1 MIYIILNKT
10 TFGYELKACGY
21 NRYASRYAG
30 INEKKSIVLSMV
42 IAGMLAGLGGAL
54 LYLSGP
60 SGRRIKVVDV
70 LAAEGFSGI
79 PVALLG
85 LSNPIGIVFA
95 ALFISYITVGGDYMQ
110 RLNFVPEIIDI
121 IIAAIIYFSAFSLL
135 FREVIAKL
143 ISGGFKRK
151 SNQSDATGASE
162 EK

>member
-1 MIYIILNKT
+1 
-10 TFGYELKACGY
+10 
-21 NRYASRYAG
+21 
-30 INEKKSIVLSMV
+30 MV
-42 IAGMLAGLGGAL
+42 IAGMLSGLGGAL

-85 LSNPIGIVFA
+85 LSNPIGIVFS

-110 RLNFVPEIIDI
+110 RLDFVPEIIDI

-143 ISGGFKRK
+143 ISGGYKRK
-151 SNQSDATGASE
+151 SKLSDSTGTSE